1 MNRSDVELLFT
12 PQAVEVLASL
22 PPIESKANVVQ
33 NVSALRKR
41 GLSAEMT
48 SVVLLQQRLRTKAA
62 GKFGEF
68 AARMFFTEDGLQQA
82 TRLSVAARHAARFR
96 DAGVSHV
103 ADLGCGIGGDALA
116 LAGLGVRVT
125 AADRDEVTAAI
136 ATYNLAPFDNAEVVH
151 GDAETLDLTAFD
163 ALWFD
168 PARRSS
174 SKRLSNPA
182 DWSPSLSWV
191 FDVATRTPA
200 GIKLSP
206 AIDQSI
212 LPADAECQWIDDR
225 GDTVECVVWTGS
237 LARPGIRRSAL
248 VLSDGESH
256 ELVSADEDS
265 SVPLGAIG
273 TFLYDP
279 CGAVLRAQLLGK
291 LAREL
296 DATLITDQIAYLTND
311 SGTESP
317 SPNASVFAR
326 FCHSTSGRL
335 LPERRNWRSALWKS
349 RSAGWT
355 STLHNFVP
363 NLNCRGRTRPLCS
376 SPVAQRDASQ
386 FWLTA
391 SKATRS
397 RRAASNPRQK

>member
-1 MNRSDVELLFT
+1 VSANRSDCDNGEVNRDDIELLFT
-12 PQAVEVLASL
+12 SEAVEVLASL

-41 GLSAEMT
+41 GLSPEMT

-68 AARMFFTEDGLQQA
+68 AGRMLFTEDGLQQA

-96 DAGVSHV
+96 DAGVTHV

-116 LAGLGVRVT
+116 IAGLGVRVT
-125 AADRDEVTAAI
+125 AVDRDEVTAAI
-136 ATYNLAPFDNAEVVH
+136 ATYNLAPFDNADVVH
-151 GDAETLDLTAFD
+151 GEAESLDLTGFD

-174 SKRLSNPA
+174 SKRLSNPT

-191 FDVATRTPA
+191 FGQAASKPS

-206 AIDQSI
+206 AIDQAI
-212 LPADAECQWIDDR
+212 LPEDAECQWIDDR
-225 GDTVECVVWTGS
+225 GDTVECVVWTGA
-237 LARPGIRRSAL
+237 LARPGVRRSAL
-248 VLSDGESH
+248 VLDDGDSH
-256 ELVSADEDS
+256 ELVADQPDTI
-265 SVPLGAIG
+265 VPVGEIGAYL
-273 TFLYDP
+273 FDP

-296 DATLITDQIAYLTND
+296 QATLITDQIAYLSND

-317 SPNASVFAR
+317 FAQR
-326 FCHSTSGRL
+326 FRVREVLPLDQRTIATRMRQLEIGTLEIKKRGVDINPAEFRTKLKLSGKKSATL
-335 LPERRNWRSALWKS
+335 LLTRG
-349 RSAGWT
+349 SAGRIAV
-355 STLHNFVP
+355 LADRV
-363 NLNCRGRTRPLCS
+363 
-376 SPVAQRDASQ
+376 
-386 FWLTA
+386 
-391 SKATRS
+391 
-397 RRAASNPRQK
+397 